1 MRYIDILEAFETEIG
16 VINKT
21 EKPLTTDSLFWLNQA
36 VDKFVKLRFNTD
48 LVHRTSYEQNEKR
61 RNDLINL
68 YVTKKWTINDPTSRV
83 SVNDTNPQY
92 DKYTISYPDDFL
104 FSLNE
109 DVIITDLKGQ
119 NPYSTSIFECTSDSF
134 MYRVTNSLTDFHYK
148 YGQARPLRV
157 RTDSGCYLL
166 TDKKYLIKE
175 YVLGYLRNPK
185 KITLDQPFEEYGDFD
200 DITIPEIVK
209 IAAQMYLE
217 NLGNPRYKTITQE
230 VMTQE

>member
-1 MRYIDILEAFETEIG
+1 MKYIDILEAFETEIG
-16 VINKT
+16 VINQV
-21 EKPLTTDSLFWLNQA
+21 EKPLTSDSLFWLNQA

-48 LVHRTSYEQNEKR
+48 QVHRTSYEQNEKR

-68 YVTKKWTINDPTSRV
+68 YKTTKYTQFSIDDN
-83 SVNDTNPQY
+83 NPKY
-92 DKYTISYPDDFL
+92 DKYIIENYPDDFL

-109 DVIITDLKGQ
+109 DAIITNNKGE

-148 YGQARPLRV
+148 YGEARPLRV
-157 RTDSGCYLL
+157 CTDKGCYLL
-166 TDKKYLIKE
+166 TDKNYKIKE
-175 YVLGYLRNPK
+175 YVLGYLRTPN
-185 KITLDQPFEEYGDFD
+185 KITLTNPFEEYTDFD
-200 DITIPEIVK
+200 DITIPEIIK

-217 NLGNPRYKTITQE
+217 NTGNPRYKSITQE

>member
-1 MRYIDILEAFETEIG
+1 MKYIDILEAFETEIG

-21 EKPLTTDSLFWLNQA
+21 EKPLTSDSLFWLNQA

-48 LVHRTSYEQNEKR
+48 QVHRTSYEQNEKR

-68 YVTKKWTINDPTSRV
+68 YKTTKYTQFSIDDN
-83 SVNDTNPQY
+83 NPKY
-92 DKYTISYPDDFL
+92 DKYTVENYPDDFL

-109 DVIITDLKGQ
+109 DAIITNNKGE

-148 YGQARPLRV
+148 YGEARPLRV
-157 RTDSGCYLL
+157 CTDKGCYLL
-166 TDKKYLIKE
+166 TDKNYKIKE
-175 YVLGYLRNPK
+175 YVLGYLRAPN
-185 KITLDQPFEEYGDFD
+185 KITLSNPFEEYTDFD
-200 DITIPEIVK
+200 NITIPEIIK

-217 NLGNPRYKTITQE
+217 NTGNPRYKSITQE

>member
-1 MRYIDILEAFETEIG
+1 MKYIDILEAFETEIG
-16 VINKT
+16 VVNQV
-21 EKPLTTDSLFWLNQA
+21 EKPLTSDSLFWLNQA

-48 LVHRTSYEQNEKR
+48 QVHRTSYEQNEKR

-68 YVTKKWTINDPTSRV
+68 YKTTKYTQFIIDDN
-83 SVNDTNPQY
+83 NPKY
-92 DKYTISYPDDFL
+92 DKYTVENYPDDFL

-109 DVIITDLKGQ
+109 DAIITNNKGE

-148 YGQARPLRV
+148 YGEARPLRV
-157 RTDSGCYLL
+157 CTDKGCYLL
-166 TDKKYLIKE
+166 TDKNYKIKE
-175 YVLGYLRNPK
+175 YVLGYLRTPN
-185 KITLDQPFEEYGDFD
+185 KITLTNPFEEYTDFD
-200 DITIPEIVK
+200 NITIPEIIK

-217 NLGNPRYKTITQE
+217 NTGNPRYKSITQE

>member
-1 MRYIDILEAFETEIG
+1 MKYIDILEAFETEIG
-16 VINKT
+16 VINQV
-21 EKPLTTDSLFWLNQA
+21 EKPLTSDSLFWLNQA

-48 LVHRTSYEQNEKR
+48 QVHKTSYEQNEKR

-68 YVTKKWTINDPTSRV
+68 YKTTKYTQFNIDDN
-83 SVNDTNPQY
+83 NPKY
-92 DKYTISYPDDFL
+92 DKYTVENYPDDFL

-109 DVIITDLKGQ
+109 DAIITNNKGE

-148 YGQARPLRV
+148 YGEARPLRV
-157 RTDSGCYLL
+157 CTDKGCYLL
-166 TDKKYLIKE
+166 TDKNYKIKE
-175 YVLGYLRNPK
+175 YVLGYLRTPN
-185 KITLDQPFEEYGDFD
+185 KITLSTPFEEYTDFD
-200 DITIPEIVK
+200 NITIPEIIK

-217 NLGNPRYKTITQE
+217 NTGNPRYKSITQE

>member
-1 MRYIDILEAFETEIG
+1 MKYIDILEAFETEIG
-16 VINKT
+16 VVNQV
-21 EKPLTTDSLFWLNQA
+21 EKPLTSDSLFWLNQA

-48 LVHRTSYEQNEKR
+48 QVHRTSYEQNEKR

-68 YVTKKWTINDPTSRV
+68 YKTTKYTQFNIDDNNSK
-83 SVNDTNPQY
+83 Y
-92 DKYTISYPDDFL
+92 DKYTVENYPDDFL

-109 DVIITDLKGQ
+109 DAIITNNKGE

-148 YGQARPLRV
+148 YGEARPLRV
-157 RTDSGCYLL
+157 CTDKGCYLL
-166 TDKKYLIKE
+166 TDKNYKIKE
-175 YVLGYLRNPK
+175 YVLGYLRTPN
-185 KITLDQPFEEYGDFD
+185 KITLSTPFEEYTDFD
-200 DITIPEIVK
+200 NITIPEIIK

-217 NLGNPRYKTITQE
+217 NTGNPRYKSITQE

>member
-1 MRYIDILEAFETEIG
+1 MKYIDILEAFETEIG
-16 VINKT
+16 VINQV
-21 EKPLTTDSLFWLNQA
+21 EKPLTSDSLFWLNQA

-48 LVHRTSYEQNEKR
+48 QVHKTSYEQNEKR

-68 YVTKKWTINDPTSRV
+68 YKTTKYTQFVIDDN
-83 SVNDTNPQY
+83 NPKY
-92 DKYTISYPDDFL
+92 DKYTVENYPDDFL

-109 DVIITDLKGQ
+109 DAIITNNKGE

-148 YGQARPLRV
+148 YGEARPLRV
-157 RTDSGCYLL
+157 CTDKGCYLL
-166 TDKKYLIKE
+166 TDKNYKIKE
-175 YVLGYLRNPK
+175 YVLGYLRTPN
-185 KITLDQPFEEYGDFD
+185 KITLSNPFEEYTDFD
-200 DITIPEIVK
+200 NITIPEIIK

-217 NLGNPRYKTITQE
+217 NTGNPRYKSITQE

>member
-1 MRYIDILEAFETEIG
+1 MKYIDILEAFETEIG
-16 VINKT
+16 VVNQV
-21 EKPLTTDSLFWLNQA
+21 EKPLTSDSLFWVNQA

-48 LVHRTSYEQNEKR
+48 QVHRTSYEQNEKR

-68 YVTKKWTINDPTSRV
+68 YKTTKYTQFSIDDN
-83 SVNDTNPQY
+83 NPKY
-92 DKYTISYPDDFL
+92 DKYTVESYPDDFL

-109 DVIITDLKGQ
+109 DAIITNNKGE

-148 YGQARPLRV
+148 YGEARPLRV
-157 RTDSGCYLL
+157 CTDKGCYLL
-166 TDKKYLIKE
+166 TDKNYKIKE
-175 YVLGYLRNPK
+175 YVLGYLRTPN
-185 KITLDQPFEEYGDFD
+185 KITLSNPFEEYTDFD
-200 DITIPEIVK
+200 NITIPEIIK

-217 NLGNPRYKTITQE
+217 NTGNPRYKSITQE

>member
-1 MRYIDILEAFETEIG
+1 MKHIDILEAFETEIG
-16 VINKT
+16 VINQV
-21 EKPLTTDSLFWLNQA
+21 EKPLTSDSLFWLNQA

-48 LVHRTSYEQNEKR
+48 QVHKTSYEQNEKR

-68 YVTKKWTINDPTSRV
+68 YKTTKYTQFAIDDN
-83 SVNDTNPQY
+83 NPKY
-92 DKYTISYPDDFL
+92 DKYTVENYPDDFL

-109 DVIITDLKGQ
+109 DAIITNNKGE

-148 YGQARPLRV
+148 YGEARPLRV
-157 RTDSGCYLL
+157 CTDKGCYLL
-166 TDKKYLIKE
+166 TDKNYKIKE
-175 YVLGYLRNPK
+175 YVLGYLRTPN
-185 KITLDQPFEEYGDFD
+185 KITLSNPFDEYTDFD
-200 DITIPEIVK
+200 DVTIPEIIK

-217 NLGNPRYKTITQE
+217 NTGNPRYKSITQE

>member
-1 MRYIDILEAFETEIG
+1 MKHIDILEAFETEIG
-16 VINKT
+16 VINQV
-21 EKPLTTDSLFWLNQA
+21 EKPLTSDSLFWLNQA

-48 LVHRTSYEQNEKR
+48 QVHKTSYEQNEKR

-68 YVTKKWTINDPTSRV
+68 YKTTKYTQFAIDDN
-83 SVNDTNPQY
+83 NPKY
-92 DKYTISYPDDFL
+92 DKYTVENYPDDFL

-109 DVIITDLKGQ
+109 DAIITNNKGE

-148 YGQARPLRV
+148 YGEARPLRV
-157 RTDSGCYLL
+157 CTDKGCYLL
-166 TDKKYLIKE
+166 TDKNYKIKE
-175 YVLGYLRNPK
+175 YVLGYLRTPN
-185 KITLDQPFEEYGDFD
+185 KITLSNPFEDYTDFD
-200 DITIPEIVK
+200 DVTIPEIIK

-217 NLGNPRYKTITQE
+217 NTGNPRYKSITQE

>member
-1 MRYIDILEAFETEIG
+1 MKCIDILEAFETEIG
-16 VINKT
+16 VINQV
-21 EKPLTTDSLFWLNQA
+21 EKPLTSDSLFWLNQA

-48 LVHRTSYEQNEKR
+48 QVHKTSYEQNEKR

-68 YVTKKWTINDPTSRV
+68 YKTTKYTQFNIDDN
-83 SVNDTNPQY
+83 NPKY
-92 DKYTISYPDDFL
+92 DKYTVENYPDDFL

-109 DVIITDLKGQ
+109 DAIITNNKGE

-148 YGQARPLRV
+148 YGEARPLRV
-157 RTDSGCYLL
+157 CTDKGCYLL
-166 TDKKYLIKE
+166 TDKNYKIKE
-175 YVLGYLRNPK
+175 YVLGYLRTPN
-185 KITLDQPFEEYGDFD
+185 KITLTNPFDEYTDFD
-200 DITIPEIVK
+200 NITIPEIIK

-217 NLGNPRYKTITQE
+217 NTGNPRYKSITQE

>member
-1 MRYIDILEAFETEIG
+1 MKHIDILEAFETEIG
-16 VINKT
+16 VINQV
-21 EKPLTTDSLFWLNQA
+21 EKPLTSDSLFWLNQA

-48 LVHRTSYEQNEKR
+48 QVHKTSYEQNEKR

-68 YVTKKWTINDPTSRV
+68 YKTTKYTQFNIDDN
-83 SVNDTNPQY
+83 NPKY
-92 DKYTISYPDDFL
+92 DKYTVENYPDDFL

-109 DVIITDLKGQ
+109 DAIITNNKGE

-148 YGQARPLRV
+148 YGEARPLRV
-157 RTDSGCYLL
+157 CTDKGCYLL
-166 TDKKYLIKE
+166 TDKNYKIKE
-175 YVLGYLRNPK
+175 YVLGYLRTPN
-185 KITLDQPFEEYGDFD
+185 KITLSNPFEEYTDFD
-200 DITIPEIVK
+200 NITIPEIIK

-217 NLGNPRYKTITQE
+217 NTGNPRYKSITQE

>member
-1 MRYIDILEAFETEIG
+1 MKCIDILEAFETEIG
-16 VINKT
+16 VVNQV
-21 EKPLTTDSLFWLNQA
+21 EKPLTSDSLFWLNQA

-48 LVHRTSYEQNEKR
+48 QVHRTSYEQNEKR

-68 YVTKKWTINDPTSRV
+68 YKTTKYTQFSIDDN
-83 SVNDTNPQY
+83 NPKY
-92 DKYTISYPDDFL
+92 DKYTVENYPDDFL

-109 DVIITDLKGQ
+109 DAIITNNKGE

-148 YGQARPLRV
+148 YGEARPLRV
-157 RTDSGCYLL
+157 CTDKGCYLL
-166 TDKKYLIKE
+166 TDKNYKIKE
-175 YVLGYLRNPK
+175 YVLGYLRTPK
-185 KITLDQPFEEYGDFD
+185 KITLSTPFEEYTDFD
-200 DITIPEIVK
+200 NITIPEIIK

-217 NLGNPRYKTITQE
+217 NTGNPRYKSITQE

>member
-1 MRYIDILEAFETEIG
+1 MKYIDILEAFETEIG
-16 VINKT
+16 VVNQI
-21 EKPLTTDSLFWLNQA
+21 EKPLTSDSLFWLNQA

-48 LVHRTSYEQNEKR
+48 QVHKTSYEQNEKR

-68 YVTKKWTINDPTSRV
+68 YKTTKYTQFSIDDN
-83 SVNDTNPQY
+83 NPKY
-92 DKYTISYPDDFL
+92 DKYTVENYPDDFL

-109 DVIITDLKGQ
+109 DAIITDNKGN

-148 YGQARPLRV
+148 YGEARPLRV
-157 RTDSGCYLL
+157 CTDKGCYLL
-166 TDKKYLIKE
+166 TDKNYKIKE
-175 YVLGYLRNPK
+175 YVLGYLRTPN
-185 KITLDQPFEEYGDFD
+185 KITLSTPFEEYTDFD
-200 DITIPEIVK
+200 NITIPEIIK

-217 NLGNPRYKTITQE
+217 NTGNPRYKSITQE

>member
-1 MRYIDILEAFETEIG
+1 MKYIDILEAFETEIG
-16 VINKT
+16 VVNQV
-21 EKPLTTDSLFWLNQA
+21 EKPLTSDSLFWLNQA

-48 LVHRTSYEQNEKR
+48 QVHRTSYEQNEKR

-68 YVTKKWTINDPTSRV
+68 YKTTKYTQFSIDDN
-83 SVNDTNPQY
+83 NPKY
-92 DKYTISYPDDFL
+92 DKYIVENYPDDFL

-109 DVIITDLKGQ
+109 DAIITNNKGE

-148 YGQARPLRV
+148 YGEARPLRV
-157 RTDSGCYLL
+157 CTDKGCYLL
-166 TDKKYLIKE
+166 TDKNYKIKE
-175 YVLGYLRNPK
+175 YVLGYLRTPN
-185 KITLDQPFEEYGDFD
+185 KITLTNPFEEYMDFD
-200 DITIPEIVK
+200 NITIPEIIK

-217 NLGNPRYKTITQE
+217 NTGNPRYKSITQE

>member
-1 MRYIDILEAFETEIG
+1 MKYIDILEAFETEIG
-16 VINKT
+16 VVNQV
-21 EKPLTTDSLFWLNQA
+21 EKPLTSDSLFWLNQA

-48 LVHRTSYEQNEKR
+48 QVHRTSYEQNEKR

-68 YVTKKWTINDPTSRV
+68 YKTTKYTQF
-83 SVNDTNPQY
+83 SVDDNNPKY
-92 DKYTISYPDDFL
+92 DKYTVENYPDDFL

-109 DVIITDLKGQ
+109 DAIITNNKGE

-148 YGQARPLRV
+148 YGEARPLRV
-157 RTDSGCYLL
+157 CTDKGCYLL
-166 TDKKYLIKE
+166 TDKNYKIKE
-175 YVLGYLRNPK
+175 YVLGYLRTPK
-185 KITLDQPFEEYGDFD
+185 KITLSTPFEEYTDFD
-200 DITIPEIVK
+200 NITIPEIIK

-217 NLGNPRYKTITQE
+217 NTGNPRYKSITQE

>member
-1 MRYIDILEAFETEIG
+1 MKYIDILEAFETEIG
-16 VINKT
+16 VVNQV
-21 EKPLTTDSLFWLNQA
+21 EKPLTSDSLFWLNQA

-48 LVHRTSYEQNEKR
+48 QVHRTSYEQNEKR

-68 YVTKKWTINDPTSRV
+68 YKTTKYTQFSIDDN
-83 SVNDTNPQY
+83 NPKY
-92 DKYTISYPDDFL
+92 DKYTVENYPDDFL

-109 DVIITDLKGQ
+109 DAIITNNKGE

-148 YGQARPLRV
+148 YGEARPLRV
-157 RTDSGCYLL
+157 CTDKGCYLL
-166 TDKKYLIKE
+166 TDKNYKIKE
-175 YVLGYLRNPK
+175 YVLGYLRTPN
-185 KITLDQPFEEYGDFD
+185 KITLSTPFEEHTDFD
-200 DITIPEIVK
+200 NITIPEIIK

-217 NLGNPRYKTITQE
+217 NTGNPRYKSITQE

>member
-1 MRYIDILEAFETEIG
+1 MKHIDILEAFETEIG
-16 VINKT
+16 VVNQV
-21 EKPLTTDSLFWLNQA
+21 EKPLTSDSLFWLNQA

-48 LVHRTSYEQNEKR
+48 QVHRTSYEQNEKR

-68 YVTKKWTINDPTSRV
+68 YKTTKYTQFSIDDN
-83 SVNDTNPQY
+83 NPKY
-92 DKYTISYPDDFL
+92 DKYTVENYPDDFL

-109 DVIITDLKGQ
+109 DAIITNNKGE

-148 YGQARPLRV
+148 YGEARPLRV
-157 RTDSGCYLL
+157 CTDKGCYLL
-166 TDKKYLIKE
+166 TDKNYKIKE
-175 YVLGYLRNPK
+175 YVLGYLRTPN
-185 KITLDQPFEEYGDFD
+185 KITLSTPFEEYTDFD
-200 DITIPEIVK
+200 NITIPEIIK

-217 NLGNPRYKTITQE
+217 NTGNPRYKSITQE

>member
-1 MRYIDILEAFETEIG
+1 MKYIDILEAFETEIG
-16 VINKT
+16 VVNQV
-21 EKPLTTDSLFWLNQA
+21 EKPLTSDSLFWLNQA

-48 LVHRTSYEQNEKR
+48 QVHKTSYEQNEKR

-68 YVTKKWTINDPTSRV
+68 YKTTKYTQFSIDDN
-83 SVNDTNPQY
+83 NPKY
-92 DKYTISYPDDFL
+92 DKYIVENYPDDFL

-109 DVIITDLKGQ
+109 DAIITDNKGN

-148 YGQARPLRV
+148 YGEARPLRV
-157 RTDSGCYLL
+157 CTDKGCYLL
-166 TDKKYLIKE
+166 TDKNYKIKE
-175 YVLGYLRNPK
+175 YVLGYLRTPN
-185 KITLDQPFEEYGDFD
+185 KITLSNPFEEYTDFD
-200 DITIPEIVK
+200 NITIPEIIK

-217 NLGNPRYKTITQE
+217 NTGNPRYKSITQE

>member
-1 MRYIDILEAFETEIG
+1 MKYIDILEAFETEIG
-16 VINKT
+16 VVNQV
-21 EKPLTTDSLFWLNQA
+21 EKPLTSDSLFWLNQA

-48 LVHRTSYEQNEKR
+48 QVHRTSYEQNEKR

-68 YVTKKWTINDPTSRV
+68 YKTTKYTQFSIDDN
-83 SVNDTNPQY
+83 NPKY
-92 DKYTISYPDDFL
+92 DKYIVENYPDDFL

-109 DVIITDLKGQ
+109 DVIITNNKGE

-148 YGQARPLRV
+148 YGEARPLRV
-157 RTDSGCYLL
+157 CTDKGCYLL
-166 TDKKYLIKE
+166 TDKNYKIKE
-175 YVLGYLRNPK
+175 YVLGYLRTPN
-185 KITLDQPFEEYGDFD
+185 KITLSNPFEEYTDFD
-200 DITIPEIVK
+200 NITIPEIIK

-217 NLGNPRYKTITQE
+217 NTGNPRYKSITQE

>member
-1 MRYIDILEAFETEIG
+1 MKYIDILEAFETEIG
-16 VINKT
+16 VINQV
-21 EKPLTTDSLFWLNQA
+21 EKPLTSDSLFWLNQA

-48 LVHRTSYEQNEKR
+48 QVHRTSYEQNEKR

-68 YVTKKWTINDPTSRV
+68 YKTTKYTQFSIDDN
-83 SVNDTNPQY
+83 NPKY
-92 DKYTISYPDDFL
+92 DKYTVENYPDDFL

-109 DVIITDLKGQ
+109 DAIITNNKGE

-148 YGQARPLRV
+148 YGEARPLRV
-157 RTDSGCYLL
+157 CTDKGCYLL
-166 TDKKYLIKE
+166 TDKNYKIKE
-175 YVLGYLRNPK
+175 YVLGYLRTPN
-185 KITLDQPFEEYGDFD
+185 KITLSDPFEEYTDFD
-200 DITIPEIVK
+200 NITIPEIIK

-217 NLGNPRYKTITQE
+217 NTGNPRYKSITQE

>member
-1 MRYIDILEAFETEIG
+1 MKYIDILEAFETEIG
-16 VINKT
+16 VINQV
-21 EKPLTTDSLFWLNQA
+21 EKPLTSDSLFWLNQA

-48 LVHRTSYEQNEKR
+48 QVHRTSYEQNEKR

-68 YVTKKWTINDPTSRV
+68 YKTTKYTQFSIDDN
-83 SVNDTNPQY
+83 NPKY
-92 DKYTISYPDDFL
+92 DKYIIENYPDDFL

-109 DVIITDLKGQ
+109 DAIITNNKGE

-148 YGQARPLRV
+148 YGEARPLRV
-157 RTDSGCYLL
+157 CTDKGCYLL
-166 TDKKYLIKE
+166 TDKNYKIKE
-175 YVLGYLRNPK
+175 YVLGYLRTPN
-185 KITLDQPFEEYGDFD
+185 KITLSNPFEEYTDFD
-200 DITIPEIVK
+200 NITIPEIIK

-217 NLGNPRYKTITQE
+217 NTGNPRYKSITQE

>member
-1 MRYIDILEAFETEIG
+1 MKYIDILEAFETEIG
-16 VINKT
+16 VVNQV
-21 EKPLTTDSLFWLNQA
+21 EKPLTSDSLFWLNQA

-48 LVHRTSYEQNEKR
+48 QVHKTSYEQNEKR

-68 YVTKKWTINDPTSRV
+68 YKTTKYTQFIIDDN
-83 SVNDTNPQY
+83 NPKY
-92 DKYTISYPDDFL
+92 DKYTVVNYPDDFL

-109 DVIITDLKGQ
+109 DAIITNNKGE

-148 YGQARPLRV
+148 YGEARPLRV
-157 RTDSGCYLL
+157 CTDKGCYLL
-166 TDKKYLIKE
+166 TDKNYKIKE
-175 YVLGYLRNPK
+175 YVLGYLRTPK
-185 KITLDQPFEEYGDFD
+185 KITLSTPFEEYTDFD
-200 DITIPEIVK
+200 NITIPEIIK

-217 NLGNPRYKTITQE
+217 NTGNPRYNSITQE

>member
-1 MRYIDILEAFETEIG
+1 MKYIDILEAFETEIG
-16 VINKT
+16 VINQV
-21 EKPLTTDSLFWLNQA
+21 EKPLTSDSLFWLNQA

-48 LVHRTSYEQNEKR
+48 QVHKTSYEQNEKR

-68 YVTKKWTINDPTSRV
+68 YKTTKYTQFSIDDN
-83 SVNDTNPQY
+83 NPKY
-92 DKYTISYPDDFL
+92 DKYTVENYPDDFL

-109 DVIITDLKGQ
+109 DAIITNNKGE

-148 YGQARPLRV
+148 YGEARPLRV
-157 RTDSGCYLL
+157 CTDKGCYLL
-166 TDKKYLIKE
+166 TDKNYKIKE
-175 YVLGYLRNPK
+175 YVLGYLRTPN
-185 KITLDQPFEEYGDFD
+185 KITLTNPFEEYTDFD
-200 DITIPEIVK
+200 DITIPEIIK

-217 NLGNPRYKTITQE
+217 NTGNPRYKSITQE

>member
-1 MRYIDILEAFETEIG
+1 MKYIDILEAFETEIG
-16 VINKT
+16 VINQV
-21 EKPLTTDSLFWLNQA
+21 EKPLTSDSLFWLNQA

-48 LVHRTSYEQNEKR
+48 QVHKTSYEQNEKR

-68 YVTKKWTINDPTSRV
+68 YKTTKYTQFNIDDN
-83 SVNDTNPQY
+83 NPKY
-92 DKYTISYPDDFL
+92 DKYTVENYPDDFL

-109 DVIITDLKGQ
+109 DAIITDNKGN

-148 YGQARPLRV
+148 YGEARPLRV
-157 RTDSGCYLL
+157 CTDKGCYLL
-166 TDKKYLIKE
+166 TDKNYKIKE
-175 YVLGYLRNPK
+175 YVLGYLRTPK
-185 KITLDQPFEEYGDFD
+185 KITLSTPFEEYTDFD
-200 DITIPEIVK
+200 NITIPEIIK

-217 NLGNPRYKTITQE
+217 NTGNPRYRSITQE

>member
-16 VINKT
+16 VVNQV
-21 EKPLTTDSLFWLNQA
+21 EKPLTSDSLFWLNQA

-48 LVHRTSYEQNEKR
+48 QVHRTSYEQNEKR

-68 YVTKKWTINDPTSRV
+68 YKTIKYTQFSIDDN
-83 SVNDTNPQY
+83 NPKY
-92 DKYTISYPDDFL
+92 DKYIVENYPDDFL

-109 DVIITDLKGQ
+109 DVIITNNKGE

-148 YGQARPLRV
+148 YGEARPLRV
-157 RTDSGCYLL
+157 CTDKGCYLL
-166 TDKKYLIKE
+166 TDKNYKIKE
-175 YVLGYLRNPK
+175 YVLGYLRTPN
-185 KITLDQPFEEYGDFD
+185 KITLSNPFEEYTDFD
-200 DITIPEIVK
+200 NITIPEIIK

-217 NLGNPRYKTITQE
+217 NTGNPRYKSITQE

>member
-1 MRYIDILEAFETEIG
+1 MKYIDILEAFETEIG
-16 VINKT
+16 VVNQV
-21 EKPLTTDSLFWLNQA
+21 EKPLTSDSLFWLNQA

-48 LVHRTSYEQNEKR
+48 QVHKTSYEQNEKR

-68 YVTKKWTINDPTSRV
+68 YKTTKYTQFSIDDN
-83 SVNDTNPQY
+83 NPKY
-92 DKYTISYPDDFL
+92 DKYIVENYPDDFL

-109 DVIITDLKGQ
+109 DTIITNNKGE

-148 YGQARPLRV
+148 YGEARPLRV
-157 RTDSGCYLL
+157 CTDKGCYLL
-166 TDKKYLIKE
+166 TDKNYKIKE
-175 YVLGYLRNPK
+175 YVLGYLRTPN
-185 KITLDQPFEEYGDFD
+185 KITLSNPFEEYTDFD
-200 DITIPEIVK
+200 NITIPEIIK

-217 NLGNPRYKTITQE
+217 NTGNPRYKSITQE

>member
-1 MRYIDILEAFETEIG
+1 MKYIDILEAFETEIG
-16 VINKT
+16 VVNQV
-21 EKPLTTDSLFWLNQA
+21 EKPLTSDSLFWLNQA

-48 LVHRTSYEQNEKR
+48 QVHRTSYEQNEKR

-68 YVTKKWTINDPTSRV
+68 YKTTKYTQFSIDDN
-83 SVNDTNPQY
+83 NPKY
-92 DKYTISYPDDFL
+92 DKYTVENYPDDFL

-109 DVIITDLKGQ
+109 DVIITNNKGE

-148 YGQARPLRV
+148 YGEARPLRV
-157 RTDSGCYLL
+157 CTDKGCYLL
-166 TDKKYLIKE
+166 TDKNYKIKE
-175 YVLGYLRNPK
+175 YVLGYLRTPK
-185 KITLDQPFEEYGDFD
+185 KITLSTPFEEYTDFD
-200 DITIPEIVK
+200 NITIPEIIK

-217 NLGNPRYKTITQE
+217 NTGNPRYKSITQE